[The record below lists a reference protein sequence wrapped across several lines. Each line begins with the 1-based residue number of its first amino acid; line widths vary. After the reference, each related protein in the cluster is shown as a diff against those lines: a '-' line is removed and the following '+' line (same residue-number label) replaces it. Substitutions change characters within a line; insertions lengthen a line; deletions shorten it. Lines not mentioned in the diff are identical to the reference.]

1 MNGSQGGHPGR
12 GALHQG
18 LQDGEVQELRED
30 LQEGQK
36 AGTAERHARALQAH
50 RAVLADIAHRAEAV
64 QVRKVVEENH

>member
-30 LQEGQK
+30 LEEGEE
-36 AGTAERHARALQAH
+36 ADIAERHTGTLQAH
-50 RAVLADIAHRAEAV
+50 RAVLANIAHRAEAV
-64 QVRKVVEENH
+64 